1 MATTPHPDSAARTG
15 RLARRRPAW
24 LVILLCWLIVVFDGY
39 DLIVYGTTIPPLLKE
54 PGWRLT
60 PASAGFIGS
69 LAFAGMLVGALGAGY
84 LGERP
89 DRGVRLAPAAV
100 RGLDDHDV
108 RRADRRLRRGAH
120 RPLAPAGTR
129 LALDVCRR
137 RPRRARPPPAVPGL
151 PAGVAHLAAHPR

>member
-60 PASAGFIGS
+60 PAATRAAG
-69 LAFAGMLVGALGAGY
+69 
-84 LGERP
+84 
-89 DRGVRLAPAAV
+89 
-100 RGLDDHDV
+100 
-108 RRADRRLRRGAH
+108 
-120 RPLAPAGTR
+120 
-129 LALDVCRR
+129 R
-137 RPRRARPPPAVPGL
+137 RPGPHRRV
-151 PAGVAHLAAHPR
+151 GVSWCLIG